1 MTLPALPAQ
10 AEPAWHLYVVVHPRA
25 DELIAGLSE
34 RGIQARGY
42 YRVPIHRQPA
52 MGPFSDGVM
61 LAATDEL
68 ARTNMA
74 LPMSPVLA
82 PEQAQAVVTALAELT

>member
-1 MTLPALPAQ
+1 
-10 AEPAWHLYVVVHPRA
+10 
-25 DELIAGLSE
+25 
-34 RGIQARGY
+34 
-42 YRVPIHRQPA
+42 